1 MKKLAILL
9 IILIL
14 ALAACGGGSDDS
26 DSGSN
31 SGNEQTAT
39 EVAPTDEPADATE
52 VMEASPEADMTEEA
66 MEATAEMDAPMDATE
81 EAMEQMEATAEMDAT
96 EESDVEMDAT
106 EEAAED
112 MEATEEADVEMDAT
126 EEASDTSS
134 GGPVTISGFT
144 SFEEGCPTLFQ
155 FQYPPSWTI
164 TRSGGAR
171 VTFEVALDSG
181 VSEGLIEYRGGI
193 APNQIET
200 SYQRFADLDT
210 TTLVYT
216 MNFDGAEFP
225 VYLDERSGSRGPVE
239 YYYFFLPGR
248 TLADN
253 VRMTLQPTDG
263 GEFPPQDEMVQ
274 VFSSIIPNSC
284 F

>member
-14 ALAACGGGSDDS
+14 ALAACGGGGDDS
-26 DSGSN
+26 DSDSDN
-31 SGNEQTAT
+31 GNEQTAT
-39 EVAPTDEPADATE
+39 EITPSEEPADATE
-52 VMEASPEADMTEEA
+52 VVEASSEADATEEA
-66 MEATAEMDAPMDATE
+66 MEATAEMDATE
-81 EAMEQMEATAEMDAT
+81 EAMEQMESTAEMDAT
-96 EESDVEMDAT
+96 EEASVEI
-106 EEAAED
+106 
-112 MEATEEADVEMDAT
+112 DAT
-126 EEASDTSS
+126 EEASDSTASE
-134 GGPVTISGFT
+134 PVVISGFT

-164 TRSGGAR
+164 TRSGAAR

-181 VSEGLIEYRGGI
+181 VSTGLIEYRGGI

-200 SYQRFADLDT
+200 NYQRFADLDT

-216 MNFDGAEFP
+216 MNFDGTEFP
-225 VYLDERSGSRGPVE
+225 VYLDERSGSSGPVQ

-253 VRMTLQPTDG
+253 IRMTLQPTDG

-274 VFSSIIPNSC
+274 VFSTIVPNSC

>member
-52 VMEASPEADMTEEA
+52 VMEASPEAEMTEEA

-96 EESDVEMDAT
+96 EES
-106 EEAAED
+106 
-112 MEATEEADVEMDAT
+112 DVEMDAT